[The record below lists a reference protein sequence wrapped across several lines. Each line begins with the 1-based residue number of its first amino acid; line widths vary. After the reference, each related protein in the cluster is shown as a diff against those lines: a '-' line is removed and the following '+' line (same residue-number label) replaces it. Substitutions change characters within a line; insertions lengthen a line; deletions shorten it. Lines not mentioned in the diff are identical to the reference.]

1 MAWKKGQ
8 KHTEEAK
15 RKMSEARTE
24 YYKNPENRKAQSR
37 KQKQYYND
45 HPEACAAIS
54 DRRTGQK
61 ATEATRVILS
71 NCRKKYYEDHPEAM
85 EKFSKNHPMKK
96 PENAMKTSTGLKRYY
111 EDHPE
116 IIIKKS
122 EFMKNRYKNY
132 PELNPMKKPEVAAKI
147 SAAKKK
153 WHSEHPGIFVGSN
166 NPCWRGGTSF
176 EPYCYKFNGE
186 FKNRVRSF
194 FEYRCV
200 LCGKT
205 KEENHGINLS
215 VHHVNYDK
223 QTCCNA
229 SVPMFALLC
238 NKCHSKTNHNR
249 EYYEALLC
257 AIIMKVFD
265 GKSYYTK
272 EEYKALNK
280 NDKI

>member
-15 RKMSEARTE
+15 RKISEARTE

-37 KQKQYYND
+37 RQKQYYND

-122 EFMKNRYKNY
+122 EFMKNRHKNY
-132 PELNPMKKPEVAAKI
+132 PELNPMKIPEVAAKI

-176 EPYCYKFNGE
+176 EPYCPKWNRDLQERIRAFFNYE
-186 FKNRVRSF
+186 
-194 FEYRCV
+194 CII
-200 LCGKT
+200 CGKPQSENGRALNCHHVEYNKQACCDGEPVHFAALCNSCHTRTNFNRDAWTYILHRIIDELYAGCSYFT
-205 KEENHGINLS
+205 KEEW
-215 VHHVNYDK
+215 K
-223 QTCCNA
+223 
-229 SVPMFALLC
+229 
-238 NKCHSKTNHNR
+238 
-249 EYYEALLC
+249 E
-257 AIIMKVFD
+257 IIA
-265 GKSYYTK
+265 T
-272 EEYKALNK
+272 
-280 NDKI
+280 